1 LSFAKEEGM
10 SDQPSKPVAVK
21 RKSLATSNWVT
32 LALLA
37 LFLLVA
43 YAVEYLVQPI
53 FSSTGLL
60 VTGIIMALVPA
71 VLWLGFFYRQDSL
84 EPEPKGM
91 VIEVFLLGAL
101 LAGAIWIPLVNN
113 VFHFSTWLYSS
124 FWVRLLGAILVI
136 GFIQEFLKYAAVRF
150 SIYNSSEFDEHTDGI
165 IYATAA
171 GLGFAT
177 VLNVSFVV
185 SSGGV
190 NLGMGAIYIVL
201 TALAQASFTGIT
213 GYFLSREKLDHMS
226 MWWVP
231 MGFSLA
237 ALLNGLFNFAW
248 GTLKRTS
255 VTSGGDLGSWGGL
268 ILALLI
274 SVVVTVV
281 LSNLI
286 EKDIQ
291 RTLAGQ
297 EA

>member
-1 LSFAKEEGM
+1 M

-43 YAVEYLVQPI
+43 FGFEYLVQPT
-53 FSSTGLL
+53 FSSAGLL

-71 VLWLGFFYRQDSL
+71 ILWLGFFYRQDQL

-91 VIEVFLLGAL
+91 VFQVFILGSL
-101 LAGAIWIPLVNN
+101 LAGAIWLPVVNN
-113 VFHFSTWLYSS
+113 VLQISTWLYSG
-124 FWVRLLGAILVI
+124 FWINLLGAILVI
-136 GFIQEFLKYAAVRF
+136 GFAQEFLKYAAVRF
-150 SIYNSSEFDEHTDGI
+150 SVYGSSEFDEHTDGI

-177 VLNVSFVV
+177 VLNVNFVV

-190 NLGMGAIYIVL
+190 NLGMGAVYIVL
-201 TALAQASFTGIT
+201 TALAQASFAGIT
-213 GYFLSREKLDHMS
+213 GYFLSREKLDHMPV
-226 MWWVP
+226 WWVP

-237 ALLNGLFNFAW
+237 ALLNGLFNYAW
-248 GTLKRTS
+248 GALKRTS
-255 VTSGGDLGSWGGL
+255 ITSGGALGSWGGL
-268 ILALLI
+268 FLAVLI
-274 SVVVTVV
+274 SVLVTIV

-286 EKDIQ
+286 ERDIQ

>member
-1 LSFAKEEGM
+1 M

-37 LFLLVA
+37 LFLLA
-43 YAVEYLVQPI
+43 AFGFEYLVQPT
-53 FSSTGLL
+53 FSTAGLL

-71 VLWLGFFYRQDSL
+71 ILWLGFFYRQDQL

-91 VIEVFLLGAL
+91 VFQVFILGSL
-101 LAGAIWIPLVNN
+101 LAGAIWLPVVNN
-113 VFHFSTWLYSS
+113 VLQISTWLYSG
-124 FWVRLLGAILVI
+124 FWINLLGAILVI
-136 GFIQEFLKYAAVRF
+136 GFAQEFLKYAAVRF
-150 SIYNSSEFDEHTDGI
+150 SVYGSSEFDEHTDGI

-177 VLNVSFVV
+177 VLNVNFVV

-190 NLGMGAIYIVL
+190 NLGMGAVYIVL
-201 TALAQASFTGIT
+201 TALAQASFAGIT
-213 GYFLSREKLDHMS
+213 GYFLSREKLDHMPV
-226 MWWVP
+226 WWVP

-237 ALLNGLFNFAW
+237 ALLNGLFNYAW
-248 GTLKRTS
+248 GALKRTS
-255 VTSGGDLGSWGGL
+255 ITSGGALGSWGGL
-268 ILALLI
+268 FLAVLI
-274 SVVVTVV
+274 SVLVTIV

-286 EKDIQ
+286 ERDIQ

>member
-1 LSFAKEEGM
+1 M
-10 SDQPSKPVAVK
+10 SDQPSKPVTVK

-43 YAVEYLVQPI
+43 YAIEYLVQPT
-53 FSSTGLL
+53 FSPTGLL

-84 EPEPKGM
+84 EPEPKSM
-91 VIEVFLLGAL
+91 VLQVFLLGAL

-113 VFHFSTWLYSS
+113 VFHFSAWLYSG
-124 FWVRLLGAILVI
+124 FWVSLLGAILVI
-136 GFIQEFLKYAAVRF
+136 GFTQEFLKYATVRF

-213 GYFLSREKLDHMS
+213 GYFLSREKLDKMPV
-226 MWWVP
+226 WWVP

-255 VTSGGDLGSWGGL
+255 ITSGSDFGSWGGL